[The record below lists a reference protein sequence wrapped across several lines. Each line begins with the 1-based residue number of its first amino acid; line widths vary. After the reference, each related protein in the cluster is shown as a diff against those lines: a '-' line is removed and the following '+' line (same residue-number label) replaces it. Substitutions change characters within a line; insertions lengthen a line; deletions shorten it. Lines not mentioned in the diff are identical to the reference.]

1 MLFDKVNGFTYRAIN
16 FNAIIGRPEIDVG
29 DIIKVQDLDGTIY
42 HVPVFIMEND
52 GFNQTI
58 QANAKTEEQEK
69 FEFQGSVS
77 KAIENTYSEIVS
89 AKK

>member
-1 MLFDKVNGFTYRAIN
+1 
-16 FNAIIGRPEIDVG
+16 
-29 DIIKVQDLDGTIY
+29 
-42 HVPVFIMEND
+42 MEND

-89 AKK
+89 AKKVMADNCYRI